1 MREALV
7 ADKIITEKMLLKKE
21 EDNNR
26 ENLCFFWRKK
36 KKRSYNSFFF
46 STLSSLFSSQSRS
59 YDGLALGLS
68 MVWVISEQSGLK
80 FRFGFW
86 FRFLRFRLL
95 LHTGKFSVFF
105 DDSSVFR
112 CIILLSR
119 SSWFICVVLWAF
131 FFFFSKSFAS
141 PNNYLSERQM

>member
-1 MREALV
+1 MF
-7 ADKIITEKMLLKKE
+7 LLKE
-21 EDNNR
+21 
-26 ENLCFFWRKK
+26 KK
-36 KKRSYNSFFF
+36 WSYNSFFF
-46 STLSSLFSSQSRS
+46 FFPTRWS

-86 FRFLRFRLL
+86 FRCLRFSWFLRFRLL

-105 DDSSVFR
+105 DDSSVFQ
-112 CIILLSR
+112 CILLLSR

-131 FFFFSKSFAS
+131 FFF
-141 PNNYLSERQM
+141 PNLLHHRIITWVKDRCKIVNSEYTHELEI

>member
-1 MREALV
+1 MF
-7 ADKIITEKMLLKKE
+7 LLKE
-21 EDNNR
+21 
-26 ENLCFFWRKK
+26 KK
-36 KKRSYNSFFF
+36 WSYNSFFF
-46 STLSSLFSSQSRS
+46 FFPTSWS

-86 FRFLRFRLL
+86 FRCLRFSWFLRFRLL

-112 CIILLSR
+112 CILLLSR
-119 SSWFICVVLWAF
+119 SSWFICVVFW

-141 PNNYLSERQM
+141 PNNYLNASDSLLRIYFFNLLYIQICIWIYVYIFKAKW